1 MMSDSPD
8 ERRGLIF
15 NIQKFSI
22 QDGPGIRTTLFMKGC
37 SLNCPWCSNP
47 EGMSSEPEIMVG
59 ERKCISCKRC
69 AEACGAGA
77 ISFDNDIRT
86 IDWKLCTNCLE
97 CGKVCPSH
105 AIQVMGEY
113 KTVDEAFKIAAQ
125 DRDFY
130 NTSGGGV
137 TISGGEPL
145 LQWEFVRDLFKK
157 CRDAGFHTALDTT
170 AYCPWESMEQVLKY
184 TDLILFDI
192 KHMDPQ
198 KHEEKT
204 GVSNELILENLD
216 KASNATTTKIWLR
229 IPLIPGFNDSESNMQ
244 KTAELASRTR
254 AEKISL
260 LPYHDWGKGKYS
272 SLGRQYAHNG
282 ADGMLE
288 PDGDVVKKC
297 KMVLESHG
305 LEVTVGK

>member
-1 MMSDSPD
+1 
-8 ERRGLIF
+8 
-15 NIQKFSI
+15 
-22 QDGPGIRTTLFMKGC
+22 
-37 SLNCPWCSNP
+37 
-47 EGMSSEPEIMVG
+47 
-59 ERKCISCKRC
+59 
-69 AEACGAGA
+69 
-77 ISFDNDIRT
+77 
-86 IDWKLCTNCLE
+86 
-97 CGKVCPSH
+97 
-105 AIQVMGEY
+105 
-113 KTVDEAFKIAAQ
+113 
-125 DRDFY
+125 
-130 NTSGGGV
+130 
-137 TISGGEPL
+137 
-145 LQWEFVRDLFKK
+145 
-157 CRDAGFHTALDTT
+157 
-170 AYCPWESMEQVLKY
+170 MEQVLKY